1 MSMTREEVAAWLQLV
16 QAKGIGNGT
25 ARRLLAAFGLPQQIL
40 AQSPS
45 ALAQVLSAK
54 QIAALRM
61 PDADTLALIETTW
74 QWLQQGAA
82 PTHAVGQAEPAS
94 ANSTTSTTAAA
105 RQAPAAVRPAA
116 ELTASS
122 GALGDASKQPAKRR
136 NQLHQAGV
144 PVQRRLLVLGDPA
157 YPPLLLQMAD
167 PPVLLY
173 AMGQVDRLLHQQPC
187 IAMVGSRNPTPQGA
201 SNARAFGKAFAE
213 MGWAVVSGLALG
225 VDGAAH
231 EGALQAAEAGCLL
244 VGGKARGGLATIAVV
259 GTGLDRVYPRQ
270 HHELAHRIVQHGV
283 ILSESPLGTPPLSH
297 HFPKRN
303 RIIAGLSQ
311 GVLVVEA
318 ALQSGS
324 LITARLAGEQG
335 KEVFAIPG
343 SIHAPQS
350 RGCHALIKQGAK
362 LVESA
367 QDVMEELRP
376 MLAAGER
383 NWMAAQSALAND
395 VSAAPVSASDTSA
408 ANAGMA
414 DEATGDAPAMLAE
427 PLSTTGA
434 IDQSPVHEPLI
445 PGIRGEAAA
454 ILQALGHDPAGLDAL
469 LVRTGMETAT
479 LQAKLLEL
487 ELMGL
492 IGRLPGGLFQRIGR
506 A

>member
-1 MSMTREEVAAWLQLV
+1 MREELAAWLQLV
-16 QAKGIGNGT
+16 QAKGIGHGT
-25 ARRLLAAFGLPQQIL
+25 ARRLLAAFGLPQHIL
-40 AQSPS
+40 AQSTA
-45 ALAQVLSAK
+45 ALEQLLSAK
-54 QIAALRM
+54 QIAALRT
-61 PDADTLALIETTW
+61 PDAETLALIETTW

-82 PTHAVGQAEPAS
+82 PAQADMQADVQASSSTNNHLANSS
-94 ANSTTSTTAAA
+94 ANAQ
-105 RQAPAAVRPAA
+105 R
-116 ELTASS
+116 SS
-122 GALGDASKQPAKRR
+122 NR
-136 NQLHQAGV
+136 
-144 PVQRRLLVLGDPA
+144 PVQRRIVTLGDPA
-157 YPPLLLQMAD
+157 YPSSLLEMAD

-173 AMGQVDRLLHQQPC
+173 AMGQVECLQQPQPR

-213 MGWAVVSGLALG
+213 MGWTVVSGLALG

-231 EGALQAAEAGCLL
+231 EGALQATLPEP
-244 VGGKARGGLATIAVV
+244 VGAGGLATIAVV

-270 HHELAHRIVQHGV
+270 HHDLAHRIVQHGV

-303 RIIAGLSQ
+303 RIIAGLSH

-350 RGCHALIKQGAK
+350 RGCHALIRQGAK

-367 QDVMEELRP
+367 NDVLEELRVVIP
-376 MLAAGER
+376 AGR
-383 NWMAAQSALAND
+383 QAVVSSVADKSMAHID
-395 VSAAPVSASDTSA
+395 PSAAADADSAVNAADDPTAPIVPGDTA
-408 ANAGMA
+408 AV
-414 DEATGDAPAMLAE
+414 L
-427 PLSTTGA
+427 
-434 IDQSPVHEPLI
+434 
-445 PGIRGEAAA
+445 
-454 ILQALGHDPAGLDAL
+454 LQALGHDPVGLDAL
-469 LVRTGMETAT
+469 LARTGLDAAT

-487 ELMGL
+487 ELMGMV
-492 IGRLPGGLFQRIGR
+492 GRLPGGLFQRIGT